1 MHIVYTYYIPVHEGG
16 KNTMLLTKV
25 QEVGTNNTIS
35 IPKDVIK
42 HLNLKKSDRV
52 VWQLQKDD
60 TVIIKKLVV

>member
-1 MHIVYTYYIPVHEGG
+1 
-16 KNTMLLTKV
+16 MLLTKV